1 VKLSNAILRSVVV
14 FIAACVI
21 QTLAGALLLSQ
32 VKMPAS
38 PHAMEWMLFST
49 SLVIAALSVVAFRA
63 DLRGWQLGVA
73 LAGVPLIIGTVN
85 AIEGIFFLTNYPF
98 PWSRLFAFMIVSAA
112 LIIPVWVLLFGKRH
126 EIAPD
131 HYHPI
136 ASQSSGQKV
145 WKFVVSDIAYSFL
158 YLTAGMIVFPYV
170 KDFYATQHLPSMP
183 QILAMQLLLRGPVFI
198 LLCLALVRLLG
209 LPRLAGALV
218 VGGVF
223 TILSGVAP
231 LLVPSPVFPDA
242 VRWAHFCEV
251 TSSNFVFGAI
261 VAWLW
266 GKPELAPMRAV
277 LHTA

>member
-1 VKLSNAILRSVVV
+1 MKLSNAILRSVVV

-21 QTLAGALLLSQ
+21 QALAGALLLSQ

-38 PHAMEWMLFST
+38 PRAMEWMLFST

-136 ASQSSGQKV
+136 A
-145 WKFVVSDIAYSFL
+145 
-158 YLTAGMIVFPYV
+158 
-170 KDFYATQHLPSMP
+170 
-183 QILAMQLLLRGPVFI
+183 
-198 LLCLALVRLLG
+198 
-209 LPRLAGALV
+209 
-218 VGGVF
+218 
-223 TILSGVAP
+223 
-231 LLVPSPVFPDA
+231 
-242 VRWAHFCEV
+242 
-251 TSSNFVFGAI
+251 
-261 VAWLW
+261 
-266 GKPELAPMRAV
+266 
-277 LHTA
+277 